1 MTRRQTPTYDAGV
14 SDAHWPELPAAW
26 ADTYA
31 TLHMWTQ
38 IVGKVALAQSPPLNH
53 SWGVA
58 LQVTPRGLTT
68 RPLPHGARTF
78 TMEFDFI
85 DHRLAIV
92 VSDSSRRTIP
102 LTARS
107 VSVFYREVMTTL
119 AEMNLPVRIWPMPSE
134 VANPIRF
141 DEDTVHASY

>member
-1 MTRRQTPTYDAGV
+1 MSA
-14 SDAHWPELPAAW
+14 AHWPELPAEW

-78 TMEFDFI
+78 TDRVRL
-85 DHRLAIV
+85 HRSPAGDRGVRFVASHDSADRAQRVRVLPRGDDDAGRDEPAGSHLA
-92 VSDSSRRTIP
+92 D
-102 LTARS
+102 
-107 VSVFYREVMTTL
+107 
-119 AEMNLPVRIWPMPSE
+119 AE
-134 VANPIRF
+134 
-141 DEDTVHASY
+141 